1 MTTHGWILLG
11 VVALPVALAAQTPAR
26 PAAQRPRPLPLTQ
39 LDDRV
44 VAADLDNRA
53 FTLTFAQPL
62 PIKDLLLLLV
72 RGTNLSMIPDPR
84 ISGSFIGEL
93 KNVTVRQA
101 LGLVLPP
108 LGLDFAADG
117 GVVRVFVREPET
129 RLFDI
134 NYIATLRTGSS
145 RVGNDIAG
153 GAGSF
158 AQVTGTTS
166 TDLFKELT
174 KGMQTL
180 LSDRAVFNVDRKAG
194 LAQVTD
200 FPERLDRVATYLEA
214 VQDRVHRQVQIDAR
228 IVEVELN
235 DADAQGLDWTA
246 LTRAATGDAS
256 AGRPGHS
263 STGLLVSDVGKFM
276 SALASQGRVSTLAHP
291 RLLAINN
298 EPAIV
303 RSAEGARREANSSDV
318 GDGAAGLDAVTL
330 SVTPQIGADGVV
342 MLSLSP
348 IVVLRSGQ
356 AGAAG
361 APVVRESDTL
371 ARVADG
377 ETIVLSGFGRD
388 RERRE
393 RKSVGRTGGWFGR
406 ATVVTKKRVELLVLL
421 TPKILYSTD

>member
-1 MTTHGWILLG
+1 MTTYGWSLLG
-11 VVALPVALAAQTPAR
+11 IVALPVALAAQTPARPAAQTPAR

-62 PIKDLLLLLV
+62 PIKNLLLLLV
-72 RGTNLSMIPDPR
+72 RGTSLSMIPDPR

-117 GVVRVFVREPET
+117 GIVRVFAREPET
-129 RLFDI
+129 RLFDV
-134 NYIATLRTGSS
+134 NYIATLRTGNS

-174 KGMQTL
+174 KGMQML

-194 LAQVTD
+194 LVQVTD

-246 LTRAATGDAS
+246 LTQAATGDAS
-256 AGRPGHS
+256 TGRPGHS

-276 SALASQGRVSTLAHP
+276 SALASQGKVSTLAHP

-303 RSAEGARREANSSDV
+303 RSAEGARRETNPSNV
-318 GDGAAGLDAVTL
+318 GDGAAGPDAVTL

-348 IVVLRSGQ
+348 IVVLHSGQ

-361 APVVRESDTL
+361 SPAVRESDTL

-393 RKSVGRTGGWFGR
+393 RKSVGRSGGWFGR
-406 ATVVTKKRVELLVLL
+406 ATVVTK
-421 TPKILYSTD
+421 